1 MNKLTLNTV
10 EEVVKSSTD
19 IDDFKV
25 NDIKQQVVKTI
36 ADVKVGDVKAMYL
49 ELCAPSVVSMPFI
62 TIYTNKQNDGND
74 FSWYRSRATYT
85 RNATDTLVAGSNYN
99 MVSNLKN
106 VDTFNSNYLIRH
118 DTVLDTTS
126 VGSKNLANMLDTDDI
141 MFFSIGSDSGS
152 SVGNVECIISKFRL
166 QLETGICEFV
176 FSNTHVFVDYMKQKQ
191 IELWRSFFGTSA
203 TDNPFISNYQI
214 PAPDY
219 SVR

>member
-1 MNKLTLNTV
+1 MLNPKLAIGPVRESQSFLITPLPPWVPIVQNATLFFHLPNRH
-10 EEVVKSSTD
+10 
-19 IDDFKV
+19 
-25 NDIKQQVVKTI
+25 
-36 ADVKVGDVKAMYL
+36 L
-49 ELCAPSVVSMPFI
+49 
-62 TIYTNKQNDGND
+62 QNDGND

-214 PAPDY
+214 PLPDY